1 MGQPLGCCPYKR
13 RPCVNRRILFPRQ
26 KFSLRE
32 NFSRS
37 VALQRNACLDA
48 PASCKN
54 WNTLHEFSNA
64 AIMPRKNTRTIQMMT
79 TTQHYTQQLAT
90 EIQQTPVEY
99 LPILLRIVKSYRE
112 SVTLNTAEESFRQAW
127 KETLSGD
134 TYPINRLWDGI
145 E

>member
-1 MGQPLGCCPYKR
+1 
-13 RPCVNRRILFPRQ
+13 
-26 KFSLRE
+26 
-32 NFSRS
+32 
-37 VALQRNACLDA
+37 
-48 PASCKN
+48 
-54 WNTLHEFSNA
+54 
-64 AIMPRKNTRTIQMMT
+64 MMT

-134 TYPINRLWDGI
+134 TYPISRLWDGI
-145 E
+145 DTE

>member
-1 MGQPLGCCPYKR
+1 
-13 RPCVNRRILFPRQ
+13 
-26 KFSLRE
+26 
-32 NFSRS
+32 
-37 VALQRNACLDA
+37 
-48 PASCKN
+48 
-54 WNTLHEFSNA
+54 
-64 AIMPRKNTRTIQMMT
+64 MMT